1 MKSKSFK
8 YLVIGIIILAVF
20 LPLKVINDY
29 RERDLIS
36 LINYKPADFL
46 SMGFTSD
53 MNEVQE
59 GKGFEW
65 FTKDKEPTD
74 ELMEFLSQYSVKKI
88 NEEKFN
94 EIRESKERIEFDIY
108 HSKTKPSIVRVYGK
122 SVHILVGN
130 YYEISNG
137 PIDLEWIR
145 KYNKKYNDLY
155 EE

>member
-1 MKSKSFK
+1 MKSKKVK
-8 YLVIGIIILAVF
+8 YLVIGIIILAF
-20 LPLKVINDY
+20 FFSLKVINDY

-46 SMGFTSD
+46 SLGFTSD
-53 MNEVQE
+53 MNEVPE

-94 EIRESKERIEFDIY
+94 EIRESGERIEFDVY
-108 HSKTKPSIVRVYGK
+108 HSKAKPSIVWMYGN

-130 YYEISNG
+130 YYEITNG
-137 PIDLEWIR
+137 PIDIEWIR
-145 KYNKKYNDLY
+145 KYNEKYNDLY
-155 EE
+155 E